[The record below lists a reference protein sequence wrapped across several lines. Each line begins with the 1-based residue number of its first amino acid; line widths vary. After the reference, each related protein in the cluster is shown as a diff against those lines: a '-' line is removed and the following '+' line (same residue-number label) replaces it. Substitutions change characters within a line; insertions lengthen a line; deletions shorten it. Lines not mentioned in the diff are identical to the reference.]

1 MRKEILILTLL
12 GVSAYAQA
20 LRLDPSSVSNAAS
33 QIPPR
38 YPNGGV
44 SHGGMFIVKA
54 AAGSGALGAC
64 GIKLADAFPI
74 ATSMNGTT
82 MKITAGSSSYDVPM
96 IYVVACQN
104 FPDQLAGIVPS
115 SVPPGAGTLVVSY
128 GGQSASAPIVIA
140 DRTPGIFTVNQ
151 GGTGPAIIQNFNS
164 ASDLPVNLL
173 TAPAK
178 PGQYAILWGTGLGP
192 DGNSDVDAPKPTD
205 LPLDVEV
212 LVGGKRAAVTY
223 RGRSGCCA
231 GIDQVVFVVP
241 DGINGCFV
249 PVSIR
254 IGNAVSN
261 FTTMSVSATGDACSD
276 PSFLTASDVQSA
288 QRNNRIR
295 IGLADVVRAD
305 LERVTG
311 PNSGVVTRTDTASA
325 AFDNLSYLQLLGL
338 PVREISSPGACTV
351 WRGGSDVLVNRP
363 ALLSPLVNL
372 DAGTIRLAG
381 ASGNA
386 SLGYGG
392 GYRLGLGTASYREP
406 AGGPTPSTSFLEPGN
421 LTLSSGGGGPVP
433 GGKPIGAWNAQ
444 VSVPLPP
451 RFDNRFSIGDVQ
463 RAQGITVNWSGA
475 DSNAMVTIRGVSN
488 SNDPTAPP
496 VAFFCLEKASA
507 AQFTIPP
514 AVLLSLPAS
523 SSADSIGLSVGTTS
537 VTRFSA
543 PNVDAAFARA
553 TALFGRSLNFK

>member
-1 MRKEILILTLL
+1 MGKQILIVMFL

-20 LRLDPSSVSNAAS
+20 LRLDASSVSNAAS

-38 YPNGGV
+38 YPNSGI

-74 ATSMNGTT
+74 ATNMNGTT
-82 MKITAGSSSYDVPM
+82 MKITSGSSSYDVPM

-115 SVPPGAGTLVVSY
+115 SVPVGAGTLVVSY
-128 GGQSASAPIVIA
+128 GGQSASTPIVIV
-140 DRTPGIFTVNQ
+140 DRTPGVFTVNQ

-173 TAPAK
+173 TVPAK

-212 LVGGKRAAVTY
+212 LVGGKRATVTY

-231 GIDQVVFVVP
+231 GIDQVVFIVP
-241 DGINGCFV
+241 DGVNGCFV
-249 PVSIR
+249 PVSVR
-254 IGNAVSN
+254 IGNSVSN
-261 FTTMSVSATGDACSD
+261 FTTMSVSSAGDACSD
-276 PSFLTASDVQSA
+276 PSFLTASDVQA
-288 QRNNRIR
+288 ARRNNRIR
-295 IGLADVVRAD
+295 IGVADVVRAD

-311 PNSGVVTRTDTASA
+311 SSTGVVTRTDTAAA
-325 AFDNLSYLQLLGL
+325 AFADLSYLQLLGL

-351 WRGGSDVLVNRP
+351 WRGGNDVVVNRP
-363 ALLSPLVNL
+363 TMLSPLVGL
-372 DAGTIRLAG
+372 DTGTIRLAG
-381 ASGNA
+381 TAGNA
-386 SLGYGG
+386 SLGYRA

-406 AGGPTPSTSFLEPGN
+406 SGGPSPSTSFLEPGN
-421 LTLSSGGGGPVP
+421 LSLSSAGGGPVP

-444 VSVPLPP
+444 VAVPAPP
-451 RFDNRFSIGDVQ
+451 HFDNRFSIGDVQ

-475 DSNAMVTIRGVSN
+475 DSNSMVTIRGVSN
-488 SNDPTAPP
+488 ANDPTAAP
-496 VAFFCLEKASA
+496 VGFFCLEKASA
-507 AQFTIPP
+507 LQFTIPP
-514 AVLLSLPAS
+514 AVLLSLPVS
-523 SSADSIGLSVGTTS
+523 SSTDSIGLSVGTTS
-537 VTRFSA
+537 ISRFSA
-543 PNVDAAFARA
+543 PNLDAGFARA
-553 TALFGRSLNFK
+553 TALFGRSVNFK